1 MDKHSVRSI
10 HDRGRIGIGDTE
22 SERAAVIGKSYRKCI
37 TCETNFYSVVI
48 CSEQKLRVERERQR
62 ERERGMNE
70 GATGRE
76 KRGYWEKQD

>member
-1 MDKHSVRSI
+1 MNQVRESRRNSVGKGKK
-10 HDRGRIGIGDTE
+10 GRMNE
-22 SERAAVIGKSYRKCI
+22 
-37 TCETNFYSVVI
+37 
-48 CSEQKLRVERERQR
+48 ERERER